1 MLNFVTWNEFFQDVV
16 AFERSLPQFDAVCGV
31 PRSGL
36 FPATYIA
43 TTRNIRLVDYN
54 TLLEQPSRAMDAA
67 TDSLRQTN
75 PLVRSNKPVGNRL
88 LVIDDSSSAVSV
100 TMRYTRELLAD
111 QTQDLNLE
119 ITYAAVYRE
128 SEKSKVDLW
137 HKEIAQ
143 PRVFEWNW
151 IRNWR
156 MTSAMFDMDGVLC
169 EDWIGN
175 EVIDGVRYKKHLL
188 EAKPLYIPQVPIH
201 AIVTGRLEKY
211 RSETADWLMRHGVA
225 YRYLFMHPAATPQ
238 ERQRAGDHAAR
249 KAEVY
254 TNHPKAI
261 VFVESCL
268 KQSQQIAEATQRPVL
283 CTNGGLSSFAFFR
296 DHA

>member
-43 TTRNIRLVDYN
+43 TTRNIRLVDYD
-54 TLLEQPSRAMDAA
+54 TLLEQPSQAMALA
-67 TDSLRQTN
+67 TASLRLSN
-75 PLVRSNKPVGNRL
+75 PMIRSNKPVGNRL
-88 LVIDDSSSAVSV
+88 LVIDDSSSADSV
-100 TMRYTRELLAD
+100 TMRYIVRLLAAHL
-111 QTQDLNLE
+111 QKLNLE

-175 EVIDGVRYKKHLL
+175 EVEDGIRYKKHLL
-188 EAKPLYIPQVPIH
+188 EARPLYIPQVPIH

-211 RSETADWLMRHGVA
+211 RVETEDWLKRHGVA
-225 YRYLFMHPAATPQ
+225 YKYLLMHPAATPQ
-238 ERQRAGDHAAR
+238 ERWRASDHATR
-249 KAEVY
+249 KAEAY
-254 TNHPKAI
+254 ANEPKAI

-268 KQSQQIAEATQRPVL
+268 KQSHQIAKATQRPVL
-283 CTNGGLSSFAFFR
+283 CTNGGLSGFKFCCDYA
-296 DHA
+296 